1 MKAINYKDIGVRIK
15 KCRESLGLT
24 QEQLC
29 DRLNISKQHL
39 SNIECGKNGMS
50 LEILSFICQD
60 LNISSDYIL
69 FGSVKDIQMTPTLN
83 RVLSLP
89 EKKRDAVET
98 SINTILDIIDN
109 SSK

>member
-1 MKAINYKDIGVRIK
+1 MEIVNYKDIGARIK

-29 DRLNISKQHL
+29 DHVNISKQHL

-50 LEILSFICQD
+50 IEILSFICQD
-60 LNISSDYIL
+60 MNISSDYIL
-69 FGSVKDIQMTPTLN
+69 FGSVKDIHMTPTLS

-89 EKKRDAVET
+89 DKKRDAVEN
-98 SINTILDIIDN
+98 SINTILDIIEE
-109 SSK
+109 